1 MAMTACENECRAH
14 TCTHTNA
21 STIHV
26 CLHTGMQI
34 VTIDKYGIIDGE
46 DQPTQIGLQTL
57 DLKHLEDGHLEDGD
71 VN

>member
-1 MAMTACENECRAH
+1 
-14 TCTHTNA
+14 
-21 STIHV
+21 
-26 CLHTGMQI
+26 MQI
-34 VTIDKYGIIDGE
+34 VTIDKYGIINGE